1 MPFAL
6 FSSSAGEIP
15 PALSVPTLQS
25 PRSLGAFGGL
35 VGMYVSVLQA
45 VLPLNRAENPT
56 EYHQHLS
63 LPAQLLRCLSGFSP
77 EMSWGNFLGRKSV
90 SQDVSGNLTPA
101 KIGQIIAASASV
113 CNEQL

>member
-15 PALSVPTLQS
+15 PALSVPTLRS
-25 PRSLGAFGGL
+25 LRSLGAFGGL
-35 VGMYVSVLQA
+35 VGTYVSVLQA
-45 VLPLNRAENPT
+45 VLPLNRAENPA

-63 LPAQLLRCLSGFSP
+63 LPTQLLRCLSGFSP

-90 SQDVSGNLTPA
+90 SQEVPGNLTPEI
-101 KIGQIIAASASV
+101 IGQIIAASTSV
-113 CNEQL
+113 CDQQL